1 MTMTDKIRTELL
13 QIHEEACN
21 LGKFA
26 ITMLQDSID
35 AFERADADLA
45 QDVCERKIE
54 LKKRFIAVEEAMFRY
69 LALYQPVARDMRE
82 IVASLRII
90 YNFERI
96 GRMGYDIGDTIKVLS
111 QCCGLADPDK
121 LIIVGRK
128 VLAMIED
135 AMDAFTDREV
145 SRIRNMRE
153 RDSDIDRLY
162 CEVMRDLIKRMET
175 DKDHVSILARY
186 VIIDRYLE
194 RCGDQACNIAEMTT
208 YMVTGERIEII

>member
-1 MTMTDKIRTELL
+1 MTEKIRSELL
-13 QIHEEACN
+13 QIHEEACS
-21 LGKFA
+21 LGVFA
-26 ITMLQDSID
+26 IAMLRDSID
-35 AFERADADLA
+35 AFERGDAKLA
-45 QDVCERKIE
+45 QSVCERKIE
-54 LKKRFIAVEEAMFRY
+54 LKKRFIAVEETMFRY

-96 GRMGYDIGDTIKVLS
+96 GRMGYDIGDTIKTLS
-111 QCCGLADPDK
+111 EHCGLADPDR

-135 AMDAFTDREV
+135 ALDAFAVREV
-145 SRIRNMRE
+145 TRIRNMRE
-153 RDSDIDRLY
+153 RDSEIDRLY
-162 CEVMRDLIKRMET
+162 CDVMRDLIKRMEQN
-175 DKDHVSILARY
+175 KDDVPILARY

>member
-1 MTMTDKIRTELL
+1 MTEKIRSELL
-13 QIHEEACN
+13 QIHEEACS
-21 LGKFA
+21 LGVFA
-26 ITMLQDSID
+26 IAMLRDSID
-35 AFERADADLA
+35 AFERGDAKLA
-45 QDVCERKIE
+45 QSVCERKIE
-54 LKKRFIAVEEAMFRY
+54 LKKRFIAVEETMFRY

-96 GRMGYDIGDTIKVLS
+96 GRMGYDIGDTIKTLS
-111 QCCGLADPDK
+111 ERCGLADPDR

-128 VLAMIED
+128 VLVMIED
-135 AMDAFTDREV
+135 ALDAFADREV
-145 SRIRNMRE
+145 TRIRNMRE
-153 RDSDIDRLY
+153 RDSEIDRLY
-162 CEVMRDLIKRMET
+162 CDVMRDLIKRMEQN
-175 DKDHVSILARY
+175 KDDVPILARY